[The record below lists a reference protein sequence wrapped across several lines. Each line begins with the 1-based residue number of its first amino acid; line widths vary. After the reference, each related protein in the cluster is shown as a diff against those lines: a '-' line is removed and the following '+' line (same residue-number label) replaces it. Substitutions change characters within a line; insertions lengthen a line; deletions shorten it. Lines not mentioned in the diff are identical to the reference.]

1 MRADSE
7 GRVRWRA
14 DAGCESGPV
23 VERSSGGGISE
34 WTGGGM
40 GNKSDA
46 ATMPHW
52 ECLAWDAGVKER
64 P

>member
-1 MRADSE
+1 
-7 GRVRWRA
+7 
-14 DAGCESGPV
+14 V

-46 ATMPHW
+46 ATMPHC